1 MTERAPASR
10 QLLLIEDELS
20 LLASLGYLLERE
32 GYSVQLASS
41 GEDGLA
47 KALECP
53 PDLVLLDV
61 NLPGIDGFET
71 ARRLRCSP
79 VTRHCRIMML
89 TARAHPDDI
98 VAGLSEVADD
108 YVTKPFLP
116 RVLVARI
123 QALLRRTAGESPE
136 PASDHEIL
144 RCGDLTVD
152 LTAHSVCLGGCQIR
166 LTRTEFDILTLLASH
181 SDRVFTRQQ
190 IIDRVRG
197 DEYAITERVV
207 DYQVSGLRKKLGAMG
222 SMIETVHGVGYKFVR
237 QKGGPGEPVAG

>member
-1 MTERAPASR
+1 MTERAPAPR
-10 QLLLIEDELS
+10 QILLVEDELS

-32 GYSVQLASS
+32 GYGVQLAST
-41 GEDGLA
+41 GEEGLA
-47 KALECP
+47 KALDCP

-61 NLPGIDGFET
+61 NLPGMDGFET
-71 ARRLRCSP
+71 ARRLRCAP
-79 VTRHCRIMML
+79 ATRHCLIMML

-123 QALLRRTAGESPE
+123 QALLRRAGGESAE
-136 PASDHEIL
+136 PGGDHEIL

-152 LTAHSVCLGGCQIR
+152 LTAHSVSMGDCQVR

-222 SMIETVHGVGYKFVR
+222 SVIQTVHGVGYKFVR
-237 QKGGPGEPVAG
+237 QTRGAGEPVAR